1 MNNKYSRIKLE
12 LTDLSPDSV
21 AKVFLFLRCCL
32 KNDLS
37 IDYYKKNVL
46 KHSIQEQYFIS
57 YYAKQYF
64 SSSYNSYLNRWIEE
78 QIKEVGREETLID
91 RFEIMGKRA
100 ESLLAYLNQTENTLI
115 RQAKKVKNKR
125 VKAII
130 KQEVYDYRIP
140 LYFKPKSEDNNKIYS
155 DLPPFNK
162 ENFYNSLFGIMSII
176 MDKNQFQSFFH
187 NSFAYLTNPYPIELL
202 NIEIGNSKEVY
213 TQFHKLYELY
223 KEQRS
228 HQNKVIGEYY
238 KDKIQEIKKN
248 KNRFPND
255 SIRKKFIRIP
265 SIPSI
270 NKVTRTDIM
279 KIMYNT
285 FPQIRESASE
295 YLIEHP
301 KSNLASYL
309 KTKSRNIKNA

>member
-1 MNNKYSRIKLE
+1 MSNKYSRIKLE
-12 LTDLSPDSV
+12 LTDLSPNSV
-21 AKVFLFLRCCL
+21 SEIFLFLHNCL
-32 KNDLS
+32 ANDLS

-46 KHSIQEQYFIS
+46 KYSIQEQYFIS

-64 SSSYNSYLNRWIEE
+64 SSSYKSYLSRWMEE
-78 QIKEVGREETLID
+78 QVNEVGREETLLNH
-91 RFEIMGKRA
+91 FENIGKRA

-115 RQAKKVKNKR
+115 RQAKKAKNKR
-125 VKAII
+125 VKTII

-140 LYFKPKSEDNNKIYS
+140 LYFKPKSKEDIIYS
-155 DLPPFNK
+155 DSLLIDKND
-162 ENFYNSLFGIMSII
+162 FYSKLYDVMSIV
-176 MDKNQFQSFFH
+176 MDNIQFDRFFN
-187 NSFAYLTNPYPIELL
+187 NSFAYLTNPFSIELL
-202 NIEIGNSKEVY
+202 NIEIGNSEEVY
-213 TQFHKLYELY
+213 AQFHKFYILY
-223 KEQRS
+223 KEQRN
-228 HQNKVIGEYY
+228 HQNKLIEQYY
-238 KDKIQEIKKN
+238 KEKIEEIKQN
-248 KNRFPND
+248 KNSLSDD
-255 SIRKKFIRIP
+255 SVKKKFIRIP
-265 SIPSI
+265 SIPLM